1 MALFAHDMFDTEGG
15 ARPPISMHPAFPA
28 IVALWFA
35 ALLGIGSLILPNL
48 LVERLVGA
56 TGIGALVPAANPPL
70 GWTAHGL
77 IAAFAAVAGA
87 LAGLVIARRVIRA
100 HKASEVWDDQEFTVT
115 RQGPISVRDEIDGD
129 GVINGRGLPV
139 TNRRAL
145 AIAEDESAEDVLYT
159 APLPGEWIEE
169 PVADEFETDDEGLPA
184 EQPVGLAEE
193 HRFARGGG
201 ESPSG
206 RAAAFDNDDWK
217 TGSIDGLGM
226 LELAERLGASL
237 QKRREWLAQ
246 AKAISEA
253 AAGRIMPSGLDS
265 AAPEDAARAT
275 AAYFGGARNLARSRP
290 ADVPALPD
298 ANADAALRDALATI
312 RRVTGAA

>member
-1 MALFAHDMFDTEGG
+1 MALFAHDTFDTESG

-28 IVALWFA
+28 IVVLWFA

-48 LVERLVGA
+48 LVERLIGA

-77 IAAFAAVAGA
+77 IAVFAAAGGA
-87 LAGLVIARRVIRA
+87 LAGLAIARRVVRA
-100 HKASEVWDDQEFTVT
+100 HKASEMWDDEEFTVT
-115 RQGPISVRDEIDGD
+115 RQGPIRVREEVDGD

-139 TNRRAL
+139 TNLRAL
-145 AIAEDESAEDVLYT
+145 AIAEDESAEDTLYT
-159 APLPGEWIEE
+159 APLPGKRIEE
-169 PVADEFETDDEGLPA
+169 PLVDTFEPGDENVVT
-184 EQPVGLAEE
+184 EQPVDFAEE
-193 HRFARGGG
+193 RRFARGGG
-201 ESPSG
+201 ELPSR
-206 RAAAFDNDDWK
+206 RAVSLGDWK

-226 LELAERLGASL
+226 VELAERLGASL

-253 AAGRIMPSGLDS
+253 AAGRLTPSGLDA
-265 AAPEDAARAT
+265 AAPEEAARAT
-275 AAYFGGARNLARSRP
+275 AAYFGGARNVAPPRP
-290 ADVPALPD
+290 ADTPALPET
-298 ANADAALRDALATI
+298 DAALRDALAAI

>member
-1 MALFAHDMFDTEGG
+1 MALFARDIFDTELG
-15 ARPPISMHPAFPA
+15 AKPPISAHPAFPA

-145 AIAEDESAEDVLYT
+145 AIAEDESAEDVL
-159 APLPGEWIEE
+159 
-169 PVADEFETDDEGLPA
+169 
-184 EQPVGLAEE
+184 
-193 HRFARGGG
+193 
-201 ESPSG
+201 
-206 RAAAFDNDDWK
+206 
-217 TGSIDGLGM
+217 
-226 LELAERLGASL
+226 
-237 QKRREWLAQ
+237 
-246 AKAISEA
+246 
-253 AAGRIMPSGLDS
+253 
-265 AAPEDAARAT
+265 
-275 AAYFGGARNLARSRP
+275 
-290 ADVPALPD
+290 
-298 ANADAALRDALATI
+298 
-312 RRVTGAA
+312 